1 MYMLT
6 NHTHLLL
13 AETGGG
19 RSLKGNSVEAKETG
33 AALGGMRCGKYVGGG
48 HIAMEWKGT
57 KKHTHIRNTQVNNG
71 ALLTIAAKQRT
82 VITTNNCICA

>member
-33 AALGGMRCGKYVGGG
+33 ALGGMRCGKYVGGG

-57 KKHTHIRNTQVNNG
+57 KKHTHIRNTQVNN
-71 ALLTIAAKQRT
+71 AL
-82 VITTNNCICA
+82 C

>member
-19 RSLKGNSVEAKETG
+19 RSLKGNSVESEG
-33 AALGGMRCGKYVGGG
+33 NGGIGRNEMWKICGWWPYSDGVEGN
-48 HIAMEWKGT
+48 E
-57 KKHTHIRNTQVNNG
+57 KHTHIRNTQVNNG
-71 ALLTIAAKQRT
+71 ALLTTAAKQRT
-82 VITTNNCICA
+82 VIATNNCICA

>member
-1 MYMLT
+1 MSSSLVEWPLRSEADIMYMLT

-33 AALGGMRCGKYVGGG
+33 ALGGMRCGKYVGGG

-57 KKHTHIRNTQVNNG
+57 KKTHTHTQHSSE
-71 ALLTIAAKQRT
+71 
-82 VITTNNCICA
+82 